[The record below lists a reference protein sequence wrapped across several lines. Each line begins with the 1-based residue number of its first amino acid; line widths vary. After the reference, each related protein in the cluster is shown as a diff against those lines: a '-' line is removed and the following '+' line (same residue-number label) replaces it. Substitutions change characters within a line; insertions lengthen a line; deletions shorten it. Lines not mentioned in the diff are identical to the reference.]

1 LWIEKGI
8 RYNKRTGIKKM
19 EKIRFLT
26 SLIFTNIIYYGTIIF
41 SAVIWYY
48 TKIFELGFIFVP
60 FIICTVYYSIKTTKE
75 MYIEYNMVK
84 KLNKF
89 STIDEGLKHLGIAKN
104 LVNEFNKNG
113 DVLYA
118 TRIDLICRKVIEKKL
133 YSMGWEGD
141 KNEKIY
147 IDEK

>member
-1 LWIEKGI
+1 
-8 RYNKRTGIKKM
+8 M

-41 SAVIWYY
+41 FAVIWYY
-48 TKIFELGFIFVP
+48 TKILGLGFIFVP
-60 FIICTVYYSIKTTKE
+60 FMVYTVYCSIKTTKE
-75 MYIEYNMVK
+75 MCVEYTTVK
-84 KLNKF
+84 KLNTF
-89 STIDEGLKHLGIAKN
+89 LTIDEGLKHLKIAKN
-104 LVNEFNKNG
+104 LVNKPNKNG
-113 DVLYA
+113 DLLYA

-147 IDEK
+147 IYEK